1 MESGFHCTLKDSLF
15 SSSLIAIIHTLA
27 SSVTGTQP
35 SSLYTASSE
44 ERKRERER
52 EREQSKGM
60 VRIASILES
69 SQHTVSW
76 SVGRSRPKA
85 LHNKPPSLIH
95 SIKLSRG
102 NNTKSSNNYKP
113 VTTLAPRKLRSTRPH
128 SGARRQDILHQ
139 TFTTF
144 ALLSMSLQPPFLAAQ
159 RRRSTGFFTFYNL
172 SSLSLSPS
180 V

>member
-1 MESGFHCTLKDSLF
+1 MRTPP
-15 SSSLIAIIHTLA
+15 ARIIRFQRSNPPVVHQLSA
-27 SSVTGTQP
+27 
-35 SSLYTASSE
+35 A
-44 ERKRERER
+44 
-52 EREQSKGM
+52 QSM
-60 VRIASILES
+60 TRAPNSFI
-69 SQHTVSW
+69 SQW

>member
-1 MESGFHCTLKDSLF
+1 MSLEHN
-15 SSSLIAIIHTLA
+15 LVA
-27 SSVTGTQP
+27 SIRRVV
-35 SSLYTASSE
+35 
-44 ERKRERER
+44 KRENER

-60 VRIASILES
+60 ARIASILES

-76 SVGRSRPKA
+76 SVGRARPKA
-85 LHNKPPSLIH
+85 LDNKPPSLIH

-172 SSLSLSPS
+172 SSLSLSLPLCS
-180 V
+180 SGRRRFKYLFTLSQSEEQVVDGS